1 MATHRMKQHTLLNP
15 INSLW
20 LPLAFI
26 IFVFS
31 FPTYAAK
38 TVDGFRDLK
47 FGMTQQEVKALKAC
61 STSHECLY
69 ELSSKIRYIH
79 LTYDKDMTAPGSESP
94 EPPRL
99 SKISIDMGQYSDV
112 WHQQLQMILA
122 NSYLLTHDY
131 TDETMNAFLAKK
143 FDELNAGYEDGQVIL
158 KVVRRQFGNMT
169 LKVVY
174 QNTKLAAEFNRQT
187 HTPLSTIP

>member
-1 MATHRMKQHTLLNP
+1 MATHRMKQHTLFNP
-15 INSLW
+15 INSFW

-31 FPTYAAK
+31 FPTYAAE
-38 TVDGFRDLK
+38 TLDGFRDLK
-47 FGMTQQEVKALKAC
+47 FGMTQQEVKTLKNC

-79 LTYDKDMTAPGSESP
+79 LTYDKDTTAPGSEAP
-94 EPPRL
+94 ESPRL
-99 SKISIDMGQYSDV
+99 AKIAIDMGQYSDA
-112 WHQQLQMILA
+112 WYQQLQMILA
-122 NSYLLTHDY
+122 NSYRLTHDY

-143 FDELNAGYEDGQVIL
+143 FDELNAGYEDGQVVL

-169 LKVVY
+169 LKVLY
-174 QNTKLAAEFNRQT
+174 QNTKLAAEFSQQA
-187 HTPLSTIP
+187 HTPASTIP

>member
-1 MATHRMKQHTLLNP
+1 MATPRMKQCAILNP
-15 INSLW
+15 INSFWVHLS
-20 LPLAFI
+20 FI
-26 IFVFS
+26 LFVFS
-31 FPTYAAK
+31 FPTYAAEPL
-38 TVDGFRDLK
+38 DGFRDLK
-47 FGMTQQEVKALKAC
+47 FGMTQQEVKTLKNC

-122 NSYLLTHDY
+122 NSYRLTHDY
-131 TDETMNAFLAKK
+131 TDKTMNAFLAKK

>member
-1 MATHRMKQHTLLNP
+1 MKQHIFLNP

-31 FPTYAAK
+31 FPTYAAE

-69 ELSSKIRYIH
+69 ELSNKIRYIH
-79 LTYDKDMTAPGSESP
+79 LTYDNDTTAPGSEAP
-94 EPPRL
+94 ESPRL
-99 SKISIDMGQYSDV
+99 AKIAIDMGQHSDA
-112 WHQQLQMILA
+112 WYQQLQMILA
-122 NSYLLTHDY
+122 NSYRLTHDY

-143 FDELNAGYEDGQVIL
+143 FDELNAGYEDGQVVL

-169 LKVVY
+169 LKVLY
-174 QNTKLAAEFNRQT
+174 QNTKLAAEFSRQA
-187 HTPLSTIP
+187 HTPVSTIP

>member
-1 MATHRMKQHTLLNP
+1 MATHCMKQHIFLNP

-31 FPTYAAK
+31 FPTYAAE
-38 TVDGFRDLK
+38 TLDGFRDLK

-61 STSHECLY
+61 STSQECLY
-69 ELSSKIRYIH
+69 ELSNKIRYIH
-79 LTYDKDMTAPGSESP
+79 LTYDNDTTTPSSEAP

-99 SKISIDMGQYSDV
+99 AKITIDMGQYSDA

-122 NSYLLTHDY
+122 NSYRLTHDY

-143 FDELNAGYEDGQVIL
+143 FDELNVGYEDGQVVL

-169 LKVVY
+169 LKVLY
-174 QNTKLAAEFNRQT
+174 QNTKLAAEFSQQA
-187 HTPLSTIP
+187 HTPVSTIP